1 VSARRKPRP
10 PAKPGALAQY
20 EVFPTFG
27 KWFWWIRGPDGT
39 IIAKALRA
47 LSDQA
52 DCLADIESVRGAGNA
67 APVVFLNEG
76 KSK

>member
-1 VSARRKPRP
+1 MPRRKARP
-10 PAKPGALAQY
+10 PNSAIGVAQF
-20 EVFPTFG
+20 EVFSTFG
-27 KWFWWIRGPDGT
+27 KWMWWVRATDGT

-47 LSDQA
+47 LPRRQT
-52 DCLADIESVRGAGNA
+52 VWPTAGNA